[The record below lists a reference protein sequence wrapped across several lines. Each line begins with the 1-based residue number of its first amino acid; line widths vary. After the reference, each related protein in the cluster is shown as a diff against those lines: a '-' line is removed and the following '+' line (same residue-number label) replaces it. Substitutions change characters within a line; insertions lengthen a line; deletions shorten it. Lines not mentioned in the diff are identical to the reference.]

1 MKMIELYFFRHGI
14 AVDRGDP
21 AVISDRD
28 RPLTIEGIRKTRAAA
43 EGLKR
48 LQIDFAGILTSP
60 WLRAAQTADILAE
73 VLQMTADELPE
84 LAGDRTPEELL
95 KALEGP
101 RGRQILVGHEPL
113 LGNTIGRLV
122 SGAAPFRIEL
132 KKSGVC
138 AVRVQEPPTDES
150 ATLLW
155 LLTSKQL
162 RMIGK
167 S

>member
-1 MKMIELYFFRHGI
+1 
-14 AVDRGDP
+14 
-21 AVISDRD
+21 
-28 RPLTIEGIRKTRAAA
+28 
-43 EGLKR
+43 
-48 LQIDFAGILTSP
+48 
-60 WLRAAQTADILAE
+60 
-73 VLQMTADELPE
+73 MTADELPE